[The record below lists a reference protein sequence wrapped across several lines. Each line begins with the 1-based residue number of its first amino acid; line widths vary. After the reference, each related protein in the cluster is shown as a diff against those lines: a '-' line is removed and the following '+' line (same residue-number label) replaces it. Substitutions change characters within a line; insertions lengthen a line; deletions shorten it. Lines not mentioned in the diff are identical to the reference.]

1 MEKKWTLPNVLSML
15 RIVLVGVFLWAFF
28 GLDKVNHNHILS
40 GCVALT
46 AAATDVLD
54 GAIARHYHLISTLGQ
69 VLDPLAD
76 KLLQASVCVCIGYEY
91 DLLII
96 PLIYLGK
103 EFCML
108 LGGFLLLKAGKVV
121 PPSRWFGKLG
131 TVCFFVCTLAILFF
145 CDPVKDR
152 LIAELLL
159 AFAALV
165 MLGAFS
171 GYFKMYF
178 NLNPRRPKNGGGEA

>member
-1 MEKKWTLPNVLSML
+1 MERKWTLPNILSL
-15 RIVLVGVFLWAFF
+15 IRLFLVGVFVWAFF
-28 GLDKVNHNHILS
+28 KADKNNHVLS
-40 GCVALT
+40 GSVALVAT
-46 AAATDVLD
+46 ATDILD
-54 GAIARHYHLISTLGQ
+54 GWIARRYHLITNLGQ

-76 KLLQASVCVCIGYEY
+76 KLLQASVCICIGYEY

-108 LGGFLLLKAGKVV
+108 LGGFLLLRAGKTI

-131 TVCFFVCTLAILFF
+131 TVCFFTCTLAILFF
-145 CDPVKDR
+145 CDPAKDR
-152 LIAELLL
+152 LVAELLL

-178 NLNPRRPKNGGGEA
+178 KLNPRQPKS